1 MKFNLT
7 TRLTAAAAGL
17 LLASSAAQAVTDLT
31 LSGPYAKGDPGS
43 VQQTDDNPCIY
54 GGSDCGSSQPADW
67 PGYKDMPTG
76 SGGTDVV
83 TNYGSYEYTVGY
95 LLGLFGG
102 KTQFG
107 VGIDTNS
114 TGNSTETLNL
124 FQVLFDGEVAY
135 QYDGGANLIP
145 SNNGTGWTD
154 YILSSFSIAGL
165 DPASVVTFNL
175 TMSGMGDG
183 ADSFYFITE
192 EEREVPEPASLA
204 LLGLGLAGLGLA
216 RRRKTH

>member
-95 LLGLFGG
+95 LLGLFDG

-124 FQVLFDGEVAY
+124 FQVLFDDVIAY
-135 QYDGGANLIP
+135 EYDGGADLIP

-165 DPASVVTFNL
+165 APTSVVTFNL
-175 TMSGMGDG
+175 SMSGMGDG

-216 RRRKTH
+216 RRRKTR